1 MNDMPFWSA
10 HTHTAFSA
18 KDALPSPKSVIDRA
32 VELNY
37 PAIGF
42 TDHGTMGGIAQGY
55 KAASKAGIGFL
66 PGVEAYIAI
75 DRMVSRPATMHLGM
89 LATTEKGYRNLVALN
104 NTAQRNFKY
113 KPVLD
118 LADLAQAAEDG
129 RTEGIA
135 VMTGCWFGLA
145 ATLLRGQAP
154 QAVRNII
161 AALDS
166 WFGSGCYVEVQ
177 NHLIVDREHDD
188 WKHSALL
195 TSIAEQMGL
204 PMVITQDSHYCSV
217 PSAPIWMGDLTFKP
231 IGEVVVGDEV
241 MGWTRVEGRKY
252 KVMTKT
258 TVTAVN
264 KRIAPVVKITTSS
277 GKVVRVTADHRW
289 AKARNWRYGTGPE
302 YGPVKVGDKMVRLI
316 DMPSELPTEHL
327 REAGWLAGMY
337 DGEGSRQGIAQS
349 PRWNPLTTE
358 RLRKALDLFNYDYQI
373 QDNGAGCHVYRI
385 RGGKPEYVRF
395 INQIQ
400 PSKTAWF
407 EGRIVDRKAY
417 AEGYDTVIAIEPD
430 GLSEVISLTTE
441 THNYVVYGYAS
452 SNCHLED
459 RPAHETMKRLVS
471 WSDDPDDAVFPGDG
485 YHMVDTEWMEEH
497 HTINTFN
504 AGMAGLEDLLSKA
517 KVKIRELDTFKAA
530 IPDVTPGKDPDD
542 MLREQ
547 VTKAL
552 AARIADGQIPKSKD
566 KVYAERIERE
576 LDVVCGAGFAGYL
589 LFTAKVCRWIRD
601 QGIAYNIRG
610 SASGSMLCWLLDI
623 TRLDPITWKLPFER
637 FLSNDRTSMPDID
650 IDVEDARRD
659 EVLEMLDSQYT
670 TYRIGTWLELGLNA
684 EDDSKGSL
692 IIKWKQ
698 KTRRT
703 GGDVDAGIPEKE
715 MNELRALASHSPYS
729 GQGVHAAG
737 VVVAPDEASL
747 TGLPLTWIASS
758 KQLVS
763 AFPMKD
769 VESMG
774 LVKLDVLGL
783 KTLTALREM
792 QDLTG
797 IEPFSVP
804 LDDKG
809 VFKMIAKG
817 EVDGIFQLEG
827 SAAARGIR
835 DVKVTKMAD
844 IIASVALFRPA
855 ILKSGATRAYTDR
868 KAGRE
873 PITERHPIIMAETKD
888 TVGVLLYQEQAMD
901 ILRNFG
907 LPIEYIEKARK
918 AIKAS
923 NANVGDAAKVM
934 AEVIAKVKENATD
947 LSEDDAEWLED
958 VLAAYAGYSF
968 NRAHATA
975 YGQVAY
981 ITAWFKLHHPVA
993 FWTAQLNAYI
1003 GDDQETSYLRAA
1015 RKQGVSIRPPHVNRS
1030 EAIYT
1035 ADFKSNAIRKGLTSI
1050 KGVGP
1055 KAAIELAEK
1064 APFTSLA
1071 DLASRVN
1078 ARAVTGA
1085 AALRKQHTPEA
1096 CGGVIAHLAE
1106 ANALLDLPSTEQET
1120 AA

>member
-18 KDALPSPKSVIDRA
+18 KDALPTPKAVIDRA

-55 KAASKAGIGFL
+55 KAAAKAGIGFL

-104 NTAQRNFKY
+104 NAAHRNFKY

-177 NHLIVDREHDD
+177 NHLIVDNEHDD

-195 TSIAEQMGL
+195 TSIAEQMGM
-204 PMVITQDSHYCSV
+204 PMVITQDSHYC
-217 PSAPIWMGDLTFKP
+217 
-231 IGEVVVGDEV
+231 
-241 MGWTRVEGRKY
+241 
-252 KVMTKT
+252 
-258 TVTAVN
+258 
-264 KRIAPVVKITTSS
+264 
-277 GKVVRVTADHRW
+277 
-289 AKARNWRYGTGPE
+289 
-302 YGPVKVGDKMVRLI
+302 
-316 DMPSELPTEHL
+316 
-327 REAGWLAGMY
+327 
-337 DGEGSRQGIAQS
+337 
-349 PRWNPLTTE
+349 
-358 RLRKALDLFNYDYQI
+358 
-373 QDNGAGCHVYRI
+373 HV
-385 RGGKPEYVRF
+385 
-395 INQIQ
+395 
-400 PSKTAWF
+400 
-407 EGRIVDRKAY
+407 D
-417 AEGYDTVIAIEPD
+417 
-430 GLSEVISLTTE
+430 
-441 THNYVVYGYAS
+441 
-452 SNCHLED
+452 D

-497 HTINTFN
+497 HAINTFN

-517 KVKIRELDTFKAA
+517 KVKIRELDTFKAS
-530 IPDVTPGKDPDD
+530 IPDVTPGVNPDD
-542 MLREQ
+542 MLRDQ

-552 AARIADGQIPKSKD
+552 AKRIAAGEIAKSRTKIYTD
-566 KVYAERIERE
+566 RVESE
-576 LDVVCGAGFAGYL
+576 LDVVCSAGFAGYL
-589 LFTAKVCRWIRD
+589 LFTAKVCRWIRE

-610 SASGSMLCWLLDI
+610 SASGSMLCWLTDI
-623 TRLDPITWKLPFER
+623 TRLDPIAWKLPFER

-670 TYRIGTWLELGLNA
+670 TYRIGTWLEMGLNA

-703 GGDVDAGIPEKE
+703 GGDVDAGVPEKE
-715 MNELRALASHSPYS
+715 MNDLRDLAHHSPYS

-855 ILKSGATRAYTDR
+855 IMKSGATRAYTDR

-873 PITERHPIIMAETKD
+873 EITERHPIIMAETKD

-934 AEVIAKVKENATD
+934 AEVIAKVKENAID

-1003 GDDQETSYLRAA
+1003 GDDQETAYLRAA

-1085 AALRKQHTPEA
+1085 AALRKGHTPEA

-1106 ANALLDLPSTEQET
+1106 ANALLDLPATEQEN